1 MDLWQQATD
10 IASAFACGVLI
21 GVERGWTLRNLEA
34 GTRVAGIRTFA
45 LLGLTGGLAGSIAQ
59 QGAPLAGAVLL
70 AGALVILVLGYSND
84 LRQSGDSTT
93 AIAALM
99 TSAIGFLAGFGDAGV
114 ALAAAAAAVLV
125 LALRDELHGL
135 VARLDA
141 PDVKALARF
150 AVIALAI
157 LPFLPDRQMGP
168 YGAWNPAQ
176 LWWIIILVTGFS
188 FAGYIANRLFGARH
202 GTVATAII
210 GGAYSSTAVTQA
222 LAQRLGQRRGQ
233 TDVGGAEAAGIALA
247 SAMMYLRVLVLVAV
261 LANRI
266 LLPFALLVTP
276 ALVVALA
283 AGGWLYRRAP
293 AGEGPPPPGNP
304 IALLPA
310 LGFVVFVAASAV
322 VVRWAQG
329 RFGDQGIALL
339 LFLMGALDVDA
350 SIVTAGGLPPAAIGA
365 ELAAIAISGTIIAN
379 MAVKIAVTLIYARSS
394 GRAAVLALLASTLV
408 LAASI
413 AFAAARLP

>member
-1 MDLWQQATD
+1 MELWQQAID
-10 IASAFACGVLI
+10 IAGAFACGVLI
-21 GVERGWTLRNLEA
+21 GVERGWTQRNRND
-34 GTRVAGIRTFA
+34 GKRVAGIRTFA
-45 LLGLTGGLAGSIAQ
+45 LLALTGGIAGSLAS
-59 QGAPLAGAVLL
+59 QGATFAGAALLAGAV
-70 AGALVILVLGYSND
+70 AILVLGYSTE

-93 AIAALM
+93 AVAALL
-99 TSAIGFLAGFGDAGV
+99 TSAIGFLAGFGSVAV

-125 LALRDELHGL
+125 LALRNELHGL

-141 PDVKALARF
+141 RDVKALARF
-150 AVIALAI
+150 AAIALAI
-157 LPFLPDRQMGP
+157 LPLLPDREMGP

-222 LAQRLGQRRGQ
+222 LAQRMGQ
-233 TDVGGAEAAGIALA
+233 TDRNGAEAAGIALA
-247 SAMMYLRVLVLVAV
+247 TATMYLRVIVLVAV

-266 LLPFALLVTP
+266 LLPFTLLVAP
-276 ALVVALA
+276 AVVVALA
-283 AGGWLYRRAP
+283 AGGWLYRRAVP
-293 AGEGPPPPGNP
+293 GEGPPPPSNP

-310 LGFVVFVAASAV
+310 LGFVAFVAVAAV

-339 LFLMGALDVDA
+339 LFIMGALDVDA
-350 SIVTAGGLPPAAIGA
+350 SIVTAGGLPAASIGA
-365 ELAAIAISGTIIAN
+365 ELAAIAIAGTIVAN
-379 MAVKIAVTLIYARSS
+379 MAVKIVVTLLYAKRK
-394 GRAAVLALLASTLV
+394 GRTAVLALLASTVV
-408 LAASI
+408 LAASV

>member
-1 MDLWQQATD
+1 MDLWQQAVD
-10 IASAFACGVLI
+10 VAGAFACGVLI
-21 GVERGWTLRNLEA
+21 GIERGWTQRNRDA
-34 GTRVAGIRTFA
+34 GTRVAGVRTFA
-45 LLGLTGGLAGSIAQ
+45 LLGLTGGMAGSVAMH
-59 QGAPLAGAVLL
+59 GAPLAGAALL
-70 AGALVILVLGYSND
+70 AGAITILVLGYSSE

-93 AIAALM
+93 AVAALL
-99 TSAIGFLAGFGDAGV
+99 TAAIGFVAGFGNVGL
-114 ALAAAAAAVLV
+114 ALAAAAVSVLL
-125 LALRDELHGL
+125 LALREELHGL

-141 PDVKALARF
+141 RDVKALARF

-168 YGAWNPAQ
+168 YGAWNPAG

-222 LAQRLGQRRGQ
+222 LAQRLGQAGPN
-233 TDVGGAEAAGIALA
+233 GAETAGIALA
-247 SAMMYLRVLVLVAV
+247 SATMYLRVLVLVAV

-266 LLPFALLVTP
+266 LVPFALLVAP
-276 ALVVALA
+276 ALAVAFL

-293 AGEGPPPPGNP
+293 AGEGPSPPGNP

-310 LGFVVFVAASAV
+310 LGFVVFVAAAAV

-339 LFLMGALDVDA
+339 LFIMGALDVDA
-350 SIVTAGGLPPAAIGA
+350 SIVTAGGLPPATIGVD
-365 ELAAIAISGTIIAN
+365 LAAIAIAGTIIAN
-379 MAVKIAVTLIYARSS
+379 MAVKIAVTLSYARRD
-394 GRAAVLALLASTLV
+394 GLAAASALLASTLV
-408 LAASI
+408 LAA
-413 AFAAARLP
+413 AMMVAWMNL